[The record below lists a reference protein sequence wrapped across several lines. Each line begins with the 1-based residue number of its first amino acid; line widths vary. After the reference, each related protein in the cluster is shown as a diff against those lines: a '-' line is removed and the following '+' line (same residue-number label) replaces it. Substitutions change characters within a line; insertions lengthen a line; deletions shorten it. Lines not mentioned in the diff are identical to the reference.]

1 MAGKLARKTGVEIV
15 KVRESA
21 PQFRAA
27 ALRSQKAE
35 IPLTALW
42 NYEGAKQCD
51 VVVLEL
57 CHAILLECVSDVV
70 CDAGYRVIEASDE
83 VVRAGG
89 VSWSA
94 TPQRANVRCRIKT
107 RDRRSQFG
115 NT

>member
-1 MAGKLARKTGVEIV
+1 V

-35 IPLTALW
+35 IPLTAFW

-51 VVVLEL
+51 IVVLEL

-83 VVRAGG
+83 VSPRGRRFMECHASASERAMPHQD
-89 VSWSA
+89 A
-94 TPQRANVRCRIKT
+94 
-107 RDRRSQFG
+107 
-115 NT
+115 